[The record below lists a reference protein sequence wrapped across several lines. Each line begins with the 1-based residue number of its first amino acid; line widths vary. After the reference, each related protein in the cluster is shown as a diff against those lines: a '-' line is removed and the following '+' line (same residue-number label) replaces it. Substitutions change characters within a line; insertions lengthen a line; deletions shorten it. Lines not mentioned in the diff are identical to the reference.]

1 MGKPGKV
8 FECGTVVPG
17 CKFVLHGETVDE
29 LLVIAAEHV
38 HSVHGI
44 DHLSEELKAR
54 IRSVIR
60 DA

>member
-8 FECGTVVPG
+8 LECGTVVPG
-17 CKFVLHGETVDE
+17 CKFMFHGESEDE
-29 LLVIAAEHV
+29 LLVIAAEHA

-44 DHLSEELKAR
+44 DHLSEELKAK